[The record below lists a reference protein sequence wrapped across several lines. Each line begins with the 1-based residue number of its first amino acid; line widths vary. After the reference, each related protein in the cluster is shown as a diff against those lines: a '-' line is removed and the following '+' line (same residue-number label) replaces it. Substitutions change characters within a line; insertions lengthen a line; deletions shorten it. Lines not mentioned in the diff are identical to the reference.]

1 MMSLT
6 AVVVTLSLGGIG
18 LRGNTTCP
26 TVEAVQAELGDL
38 VSNEG
43 DMRWAEL
50 SARPDALQLSLWSS
64 SGRVEAVRT
73 IPLPASCEAL
83 ARASAVAIATWAV
96 QLPSAPPPPPA
107 AVAEA
112 PPQPASWRIF
122 PESVLQTERL
132 RLEQNPPPPPTVVR
146 LRGPILTVIAGVLL
160 GVAGVAAG
168 ITSPSWSQGSG
179 IVATASFVLSFG
191 AMLGGSVWFM
201 GLANTRGNNSVFA
214 F

>member
-6 AVVVTLSLGGIG
+6 AVVVTLSLGAIG

-43 DMRWAEL
+43 ELHWAEL
-50 SARPDALQLSLWSS
+50 SARPDALQLSLWSPN
-64 SGRVEAVRT
+64 GRVEAVRT

-96 QLPSAPPPPPA
+96 SLPSSPPPPPPA
-107 AVAEA
+107 VAPEVA
-112 PPQPASWRIF
+112 RPASWRIF
-122 PESVLQTERL
+122 PERVLQTERL
-132 RLEQNPPPPPTVVR
+132 RLEQSPPAAPTR
-146 LRGPILTVIAGVLL
+146 IQLRGPILTVIAGVLL
-160 GVAGVAAG
+160 QAASLVTAVAGRSQATGFVSTAG
-168 ITSPSWSQGSG
+168 I
-179 IVATASFVLSFG
+179 VLGFG

-201 GLANTRGNNSVFA
+201 GLANSRTSDTLFVF
-214 F
+214 